1 MERLLNINNKTYKAA
16 KFDLNLLCDFEDSGI
31 SIEDI
36 SGKMFTVIRQYVAS
50 SVGVTP
56 KEAGSLISE
65 HIDNGGSLEDISD
78 VMSEMMQD
86 SGFFRKTSKGKDKTT
101 STRTRKKTEKEETEV
116 TSELSENI

>member
-36 SGKMFTVIRQYVAS
+36 SGKMFTVIRQYVSS

-56 KEAGSLISE
+56 REAGILISE

-86 SGFFRKTSKGKDKTT
+86 SGFFRKTSKSKDKAT

-116 TSELSENI
+116 TSEPSENI